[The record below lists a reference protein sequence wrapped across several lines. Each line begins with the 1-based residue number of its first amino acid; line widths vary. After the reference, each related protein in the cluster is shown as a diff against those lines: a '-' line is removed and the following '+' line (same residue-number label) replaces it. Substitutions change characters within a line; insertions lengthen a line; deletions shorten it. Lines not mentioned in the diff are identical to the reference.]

1 MDDLNQNKVE
11 EKMDSYKKESEEKE
25 YKELAQ
31 KLSLEYVELKGY
43 PISNDVLNIIPQ
55 DKAEGLKIISYLRA
69 GNKVKVATSNPEDKN
84 VEGYV
89 KDLAAMTNFEIIVAV
104 TTPFNIDYCLNFYD
118 MNKAESRREEDV
130 VKITKEEEANFEKE
144 ISTLRDVKDA
154 LKKVSVSSLLDILL
168 TGSVKLEASDIHI
181 EPGEKGTVVRYRID
195 GVLHP
200 ILSMDNKTASSVVS
214 RIKLM
219 SKMKLDLN
227 KLPQDGKFFID
238 RGTKKIDIRVSTL
251 PDVYGE
257 SVVLRLLDK
266 DMGFIKLADLG
277 FNKEQEEVIRK
288 AYKKTHGLIFVTGP
302 TGSGKTTTLYS
313 ILDELN
319 QPGVKIIT
327 LEDPVEYDLPG
338 VVQSQIDAEKNY
350 TFASGLRSIL
360 RQDPDII
367 LIGEIRDA
375 ETGEMATQA
384 SLTGHL
390 VLTTLH
396 TNDAPSSLHR
406 LLDLGIRPFMVVDSI
421 NLIMAQRLVR
431 RICEDCKEEYIP
443 EKIVVDEI
451 KSVLGEA
458 IKIEKLY
465 RAKGCDK
472 CHHSG
477 FKGRVGIY
485 EMLEPSEKLKS
496 LMLRAATLE
505 EIEKEAKDAG
515 MKTLE
520 FDGLLK
526 AIQGVTTPEE
536 VWRVAKD

>member
-1 MDDLNQNKVE
+1 MDELNQDKVK
-11 EKMDSYKKESEEKE
+11 EKMDSYKKEEEEKD
-25 YKELAQ
+25 YKDLAS
-31 KLSLEYVELKGY
+31 KLSLEYTELKGF
-43 PISNDVLNIIPQ
+43 PISNDVLNIIPE
-55 DKAEGLKIISYLRA
+55 DKARLFNAITYLRA
-69 GNKVKVATSNPEDKN
+69 GSKIKVATSNPEDKN
-84 VEGYV
+84 FSNFI
-89 KDLAAMTNFEIIVAV
+89 KDISSMTNFEIIVSV
-104 TTPFNIDYCLNFYD
+104 TTPSNIEYCLNLYS
-118 MNKAESRREEDV
+118 MNKAESRVEEDI
-130 VKITKEEEANFEKE
+130 VKITKEEEANFENQ

-154 LKKVSVSSLLDILL
+154 LKKVSISGLLDILL
-168 TGSVKLEASDIHI
+168 TGSVKLSASDIHI
-181 EPGEKGTVVRYRID
+181 EPGERGTIIRYRID

-200 ILSMDNKTASSVVS
+200 ILSIDNKTASSVVS

-219 SKMKLDLN
+219 SKMKLDIN

-238 RGTKKIDIRVSTL
+238 RGAKKIDIRVSTL

-266 DMGFIKLADLG
+266 EVGIIKLSDLG
-277 FNKEQEEVIRK
+277 FNKEQEEKIKK
-288 AYKKTHGLIFVTGP
+288 AYAKTHGLIFVTGP
-302 TGSGKTTTLYS
+302 TGSGKTTTLYAV
-313 ILDELN
+313 LDELN
-319 QPGVKIIT
+319 QSGVKIIT

-338 VVQSQIDAEKNY
+338 VVQSQIDTEKNY

-406 LLDLGIRPFMVVDSI
+406 LLDLGIRPFMIVDSI

-431 RICEDCKEEYIP
+431 KICDNCREEYTPDKMLI
-443 EKIVVDEI
+443 DEI
-451 KSVLGEA
+451 KKVLGDQV
-458 IKIEKLY
+458 KISKLY
-465 RAKGCDK
+465 RGKGCDN

-477 FKGRVGIY
+477 FSGRIGIY

-496 LMLRAATLE
+496 LMLRGATLE
-505 EIEKEAKDAG
+505 EIEQEAERSG

-520 FDGLLK
+520 YDGLEK
-526 AIQGVTTPEE
+526 ALNGITTPEE
-536 VWRVAKD
+536 VWRVAKE